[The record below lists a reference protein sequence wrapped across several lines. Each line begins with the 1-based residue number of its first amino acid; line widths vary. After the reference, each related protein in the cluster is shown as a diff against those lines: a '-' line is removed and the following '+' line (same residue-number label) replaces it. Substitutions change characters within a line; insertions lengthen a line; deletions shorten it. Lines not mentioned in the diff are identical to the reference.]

1 MNFKIYNAFK
11 YNYLLNLEFPRFFA
25 ERDLGARRAHL
36 SPKLRAG
43 KNDLYRVPYVCGLLI
58 TEAIEGCTSIV
69 EYALNHVELS
79 LMDCKFALEC
89 VASFRHVEVMDKLL
103 PRTGAQATDYFLPG
117 TNQEGNWR
125 EAPME
130 LVPRTSQENARNI
143 QQIFSG
149 MKFTRLEAF
158 IAD

>member
-1 MNFKIYNAFK
+1 
-11 YNYLLNLEFPRFFA
+11 
-25 ERDLGARRAHL
+25 
-36 SPKLRAG
+36 
-43 KNDLYRVPYVCGLLI
+43 
-58 TEAIEGCTSIV
+58 
-69 EYALNHVELS
+69 
-79 LMDCKFALEC
+79 MDCKFALEC

-158 IAD
+158 INVPRGLRNFICNSKNMKKSELI